1 VLTVLTIKLWV
12 GGLV

>member
-1 VLTVLTIKLWV
+1 MTLVCWV